1 MEIREGKLFSEKKE
15 VIEKPEIA
23 PREKAKEEV
32 KKELKKTPQFVEKVA
47 SCNVNVR
54 KEPKKIEGNIVYVL
68 NKGQKIKVI
77 ETKEVWLKTEDGN
90 YIMGEYL
97 H

>member
-1 MEIREGKLFSEKKE
+1 MATNQGKLFPPQEEVVEKTT
-15 VIEKPEIA
+15 IA
-23 PREKAKEEV
+23 PKEKAKVEEIKE
-32 KKELKKTPQFVEKVA
+32 KKSFPQVVEKTA

-54 KEPKKIEGNIVYVL
+54 KEPKKADNNIAYVL

-77 ETKEVWLKTEDGN
+77 ETKETWLKTEDGN

>member
-1 MEIREGKLFSEKKE
+1 MATNQGKLFPPQEEVVEKTT
-15 VIEKPEIA
+15 IA
-23 PREKAKEEV
+23 PKEKAKVEEIKE
-32 KKELKKTPQFVEKVA
+32 KKSFPQVVEKTA

-54 KEPKKIEGNIVYVL
+54 KEPKKADNNIAYVL

-77 ETKEVWLKTEDGN
+77 ETKEIWLKTEDGN

>member
-1 MEIREGKLFSEKKE
+1 MEIREGRLFSEKKE

-32 KKELKKTPQFVEKVA
+32 RKELKKTPQFVEKVA
-47 SCNVNVR
+47 SCNVNIR
-54 KEPKKIEGNIVYVL
+54 HEPNLSATIFRVL
-68 NKGQKIKVI
+68 NKDEKIKVVDSKD
-77 ETKEVWLKTEDGN
+77 EWLKTADG
-90 YIMGEYL
+90 YFIMGKYL